1 MSNDKYALTQTGEKY
16 QNRPILLDLLA
27 GSLIMTAVVFGLDM
41 FAVETSVGRFHIF
54 EFVAALF
61 ASVAVVRMPRAELS
75 NLSIGI
81 IIAVTALGVS
91 GFTSI
96 VFHVGNGTLSQGG
109 SAIIDSVRYAY
120 FSVVLFFLTPL
131 LATRDRWRRYYQ
143 FLTLAYLIVIAIS
156 VAQILAVVGTPGFED
171 VFMWGNIRGN
181 NDRIAGT
188 LRWQGPFVLFLAMT
202 IPLVTARI
210 FTSDDRWGA
219 VLNTLLVSIGLVSI
233 LFSGSRTALLV
244 LPFALIP
251 AVAGGLS
258 MYKRTTIG
266 AVLAGGGVFASLLI
280 VGVGPVDRLFLRMVE
295 VVLHPSQ
302 EPRFQIWL
310 TALSTM
316 TDISLLFGLGP
327 QQTSLFAG
335 LAPHNSYVGVIAE
348 RGLIGA
354 VPMVVALVLL
364 LKIAVLLTI
373 RAIRDNS
380 LILLSVATM
389 VPVFFVYNMT
399 ASGLSYRMMPIF
411 IAFVLATF
419 EISQRN
425 GQAAST

>member
-1 MSNDKYALTQTGEKY
+1 MSSVVNAI
-16 QNRPILLDLLA
+16 QNRPIWSDLLA
-27 GSLIMTAVVFGLDM
+27 GSLVMTAVVFGLDI

-54 EFVAALF
+54 ELVAALF

-81 IIAVTALGVS
+81 IVAVTGLGVS
-91 GFTSI
+91 GFISTLFHI
-96 VFHVGNGTLSQGG
+96 VNGTLSQGG
-109 SAIIDSVRYAY
+109 SAIIDSVRYTY
-120 FSVVLFFLTPL
+120 FSVVLFFLTSL
-131 LATRDRWRRYYQ
+131 LTTRDQWRRYYQ
-143 FLTLAYLIVIAIS
+143 FLILAYLIVITIS
-156 VAQILAVVGTPGFED
+156 LAQILAVVGTPGFED

-202 IPLVTARI
+202 IPLVAARI
-210 FTSDDRWGA
+210 FTFDDLW
-219 VLNTLLVSIGLVSI
+219 VSILHVLLVIIGYVSI

-244 LPFALIP
+244 LPFTLVP

-258 MYKRTTIG
+258 TYRRTTIG
-266 AVLAGGGVFASLLI
+266 AVLAGGGVFALLLI
-280 VGVGPVDRLFLRMVE
+280 IGVGPIDRLFLQMIE

-348 RGLIGA
+348 RGLIGS
-354 VPMVVALVLL
+354 VPMVVVLVLL
-364 LKIAVLLTI
+364 LKISTLITI
-373 RAIRDNS
+373 RSVRDNS
-380 LILLSVATM
+380 LTLLSVATM
-389 VPVFFVYNMT
+389 IPVFLVYNMT

-419 EISQRN
+419 EMSR
-425 GQAAST
+425 